1 MYELLTGSSPF
12 QSSETRDDFFQV
24 IKMNK
29 IPHLKANNSLD
40 KDHEIEMNRIFRKAR
55 HKNKN
60 ERYKSSEAFQL
71 DILHFI

>member
-12 QSSETRDDFFQV
+12 QSSETRDDLFQA
-24 IKMNK
+24 IKVNK
-29 IPHLKANNSLD
+29 MRHLKANDSLD

-60 ERYKSSEAFQL
+60 GRCKRIKALQL
-71 DILHFI
+71 DIIQFI

>member
-1 MYELLTGSSPF
+1 MYELLTGSSSF
-12 QSSETRDDFFQV
+12 QSSETRDDLFQA
-24 IKMNK
+24 IKVNK
-29 IPHLKANNSLD
+29 MRHLKANDSLD